1 MLEVRDDEGIDR
13 AIEVLVRGFPERA
26 PGFWRA
32 GFERMR
38 GLGGNWRADVPLAYL
53 LPGEPRD
60 VGVLLTPAVLRESRG
75 APPARIVNLSSWAID
90 EPHRWR
96 GPAMLRAVLKRHEA
110 VFTDLTPSTEV
121 ARMLPALGFEPICAG
136 TTLHLLAL
144 DAAVPA
150 RGARMVDP
158 DDPAL
163 RRALGPDADA
173 LAAHRAIGCRVG
185 VLAAPDALVP
195 LVFRPIRVR
204 RLPAVELLYCTDHR
218 LLVRHR
224 AAVARWLTV
233 NGIALMVTDLRPESG
248 LVGHRPRRGGSGR
261 FARGADVAGRFA
273 NRTDYLGS
281 EIALF
286 DF

>member
-13 AIEVLVRGFPERA
+13 AIAVLARGFPERA
-26 PGFWRA
+26 PAFWRA

-38 GLGGNWRADVPLAYL
+38 GLGGNVRADVPLAYL
-53 LPGEPRD
+53 LPGEPTD
-60 VGVLLTPAVLRESRG
+60 VGVLLTPAVLREIRDE
-75 APPARIVNLSSWAID
+75 PPTRVVNLSSWAID
-90 EPHRWR
+90 APHRWR
-96 GPAMLRAVLKRHEA
+96 GPAMLRAILKRHEA
-110 VFTDLTPSTEV
+110 VFTDLTPSVEV
-121 ARMLPALGFEPICAG
+121 ARMLPALGFAPICTG

-144 DAAVPA
+144 DAAAPA
-150 RGARMVDP
+150 RGARMVGA
-158 DDPAL
+158 DDPAV
-163 RRALGPDADA
+163 RDALGPDAQA
-173 LAAHRAIGCRVG
+173 LSAHRTIGCRVA

-224 AAVARWLTV
+224 AAVARWLIV
-233 NGIALMVTDLRPESG
+233 RGIALMVTDLRPESG

-273 NRTDYLGS
+273 NRTDYLWS
-281 EIALF
+281 ELALF